1 MKGFR
6 GPQDKIPCVVAAGKR
21 RECVKV
27 SDAIALAC
35 RQGGEGLQCL
45 LIKRASPHE
54 AGGEGDPTVSHPG
67 RDAVCPEPRREALW
81 ISHSFLLWSCA

>member
-35 RQGGEGLQCL
+35 RQGGGEGLQC
-45 LIKRASPHE
+45 
-54 AGGEGDPTVSHPG
+54 VS
-67 RDAVCPEPRREALW
+67 L
-81 ISHSFLLWSCA
+81 